1 MTEIVHIVA
10 VDSNP
15 NAVLES
21 LKNIGYPVHRAYIVH
36 RNVSAEL
43 AESLRRTLQS
53 LVETRTANFEGK
65 GLYESLWAIL
75 EVIRME
81 KERGSTVLLN
91 LTDADKILTL
101 ALLMAAQISGCK
113 AYMLLGDK
121 AIFIAMPPTK
131 IFNEERI
138 KILKVLLSEG
148 GVVESINRLIE
159 LVDGKIEDQKKRL
172 AQRAR
177 VSYYINEL
185 EENGLLKTERKG
197 KNLKVELTELGKAYV
212 IIFG

>member
-1 MTEIVHIVA
+1 
-10 VDSNP
+10 
-15 NAVLES
+15 
-21 LKNIGYPVHRAYIVH
+21 
-36 RNVSAEL
+36 
-43 AESLRRTLQS
+43 
-53 LVETRTANFEGK
+53 
-65 GLYESLWAIL
+65 
-75 EVIRME
+75 
-81 KERGSTVLLN
+81 
-91 LTDADKILTL
+91 
-101 ALLMAAQISGCK
+101 
-113 AYMLLGDK
+113 
-121 AIFIAMPPTK
+121 MPPTK